1 MSITLIFRFHICKA
15 KNLYH
20 ISTWNSLLKCNKNV
34 PFLKQTVIGDE
45 KCILYNNVERKGSW
59 GNWNEPPPTTPKAV
73 CIQRMWGCIYGEI
86 RRESSIISSLQK
98 TRLLNSSKYPSQLD
112 QLKAAL
118 NQKHLKFVNRKC
130 IIFYQDSTRL
140 HISLMTRQK
149 LLQLGW
155 GVLIHLLYS
164 PDTVPLDFHLF
175 WSSENSIHGGF
186 VTKSCMTL
194 GTPWAVAYQVPL
206 PMAFPRQ
213 EYWSGFPFSSPG
225 DTHLGILWTHVSYI
239 AGSLLHC
246 RWILYCC
253 HFPGSL

>member
-1 MSITLIFRFHICKA
+1 MDKIVGKLKWTTTKTIPK
-15 KNLYH
+15 
-20 ISTWNSLLKCNKNV
+20 TSLHPKNV
-34 PFLKQTVIGDE
+34 
-45 KCILYNNVERKGSW
+45 ILCVWWDWKGIPYY
-59 GNWNEPPPTTPKAV
+59 E
-73 CIQRMWGCIYGEI
+73 
-86 RRESSIISSLQK
+86 
-98 TRLLNSSKYPSQLD
+98 RLLENQTINSKKCFSQLY

-130 IIFYQDSTRL
+130 IIFYQDSTRV
-140 HISLMTRQK
+140 HVSLMTRQK

-164 PDTVPLDFHLF
+164 PDIVPLDFHLF

-186 VTKSCMTL
+186 VTKSCLTL
-194 GTPWAVAYQVPL
+194 GTPWAVAYQAPL

-213 EYWSGFPFSSPG
+213 EYWSGLPFSSPG
-225 DTHLGILWTHVSYI
+225 DSLLGILWTHVSYI

-253 HFPGSL
+253 QFPGSL